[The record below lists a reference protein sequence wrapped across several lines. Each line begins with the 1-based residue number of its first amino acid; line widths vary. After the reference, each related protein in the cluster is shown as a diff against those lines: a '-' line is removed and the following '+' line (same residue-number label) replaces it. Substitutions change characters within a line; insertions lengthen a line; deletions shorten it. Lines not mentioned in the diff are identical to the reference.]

1 MVAALAQP
9 RTSIDTTL
17 DIDTPELVRFSY
29 RLAGPT
35 QRCAAYLIDFVVR
48 SVVGAVIGVAMLIA
62 GLIGDGFGQGLALIG
77 VFLLEW
83 GYYIACEMLMRG
95 QSPGKRAL
103 HLRVVRQNGL
113 PIGFADSFLR
123 NLLRAADF
131 LPLMNALGLTTMCLD
146 KKFRRLGDLVAGTI
160 VVFEERQPIR
170 PPIQIDPAPKPEE
183 LARLPRQLDL
193 SPADIDALELF
204 LRRSGQLNPAREH
217 ELAEIV
223 APLYAKRYAVRYRDP
238 VRFLALLYHRATQ
251 RGSE

>member
-9 RTSIDTTL
+9 TASIDTTL

-29 RLAGPT
+29 RLAGPA
-35 QRCAAYLIDFVVR
+35 QRCAAYAIDLVVR
-48 SVVGAVIGVAMLIA
+48 SLFGAIIAIVMLFA
-62 GLIGDGFGQGLALIG
+62 GLFGDGFGKGLALISIF
-77 VFLLEW
+77 VLEW

-131 LPLMNALGLTTMCLD
+131 LPLLNALGLTTMCLD
-146 KKFRRLGDLVAGTI
+146 KQFRRLGDLVAGTI

-170 PPIQIDPAPKPEE
+170 PLIQIDPVPKPEE

-193 SPADIDALELF
+193 SSADIDAIELF
-204 LRRSGQLNPAREH
+204 LRRSGQLNPAREQ

-223 APLYAKRYAVRYRDP
+223 APLYAKRFAVRYRDP
-238 VRFLALLYHRATQ
+238 VRFLAILYHRATQ
-251 RGSE
+251 RGSQ